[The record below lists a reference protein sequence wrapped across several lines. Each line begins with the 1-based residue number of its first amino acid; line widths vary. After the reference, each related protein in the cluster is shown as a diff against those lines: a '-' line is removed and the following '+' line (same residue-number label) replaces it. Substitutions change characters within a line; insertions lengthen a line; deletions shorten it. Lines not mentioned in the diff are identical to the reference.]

1 VAVIIL
7 DRPFD
12 LSPVQVWSSE
22 GPERCDEV
30 AIPGFG
36 LQRRVPSPLQSSDGR
51 LRVIPNARVHS
62 EQLCMY
68 VFCFGGESPAKICA
82 GDSGAPVFA
91 RLPDKT
97 FTLVGVADEREFYCK
112 NDLALRPSA
121 GLSNHSLWKRCQHNL
136 CRSG

>member
-36 LQRRVPSPLQSSDGR
+36 LQRRVPLPLQSSDGR
-51 LRVIPNARVHS
+51 LRVFPNASNYASYSTKRRLTTIFSASMCFAS
-62 EQLCMY
+62 EVKVPRKCVRPIQELPSLLD
-68 VFCFGGESPAKICA
+68 FPIKHG
-82 GDSGAPVFA
+82 
-91 RLPDKT
+91 RL
-97 FTLVGVADEREFYCK
+97 
-112 NDLALRPSA
+112 
-121 GLSNHSLWKRCQHNL
+121 
-136 CRSG
+136 